1 MDAFS
6 PSKKPD
12 FSHLLMKMWQMRSIP
27 FQLISSIMPRD
38 YYKRL
43 AKKMIGI
50 TQQQRVE
57 IIQILTKFVPE
68 STVWAF
74 GSHITMTAR
83 EFSDLDLVVI
93 DEDKI
98 PLKQFY
104 MLKDAFE
111 ESELSIK
118 VDILDWH
125 RLSYEF
131 QTNIKK
137 QYEKIYPPD

>member
-1 MDAFS
+1 
-6 PSKKPD
+6 
-12 FSHLLMKMWQMRSIP
+12 
-27 FQLISSIMPRD
+27 MPRD